1 MSLSQFSIQRPVFAW
16 ILMFALIFFGALS
29 FRSMGINENPD
40 VDFPTIR
47 VSYSYE
53 GATPAV
59 IEKDV
64 IEPVESVLVS
74 MEGIRILESTAN
86 RGSADIQIE
95 FEIDRDIDFALQEIQ
110 TLLGRAQ
117 RQLPDSVEPPVVT
130 KSNAADDPIMYLNVR
145 TSKLTDRELMILFR
159 DQIRDRLSTIE
170 GVAEVRA
177 FGYHEPVLRI
187 DLISEKLNQFQL
199 TAMDVVNSI
208 RREHKELPAGRLE
221 YKDSEQTLRIMG
233 KPVNLKSLII

>member
-29 FRSMGINENPD
+29 FRNMGINENPD

-95 FEIDRDIDFALQEIQ
+95 VEIAQDYIQ
-110 TLLGRAQ
+110 LEEKKFTLDQMIFFKLRQNYCNQ
-117 RQLPDSVEPPVVT
+117 R
-130 KSNAADDPIMYLNVR
+130 
-145 TSKLTDRELMILFR
+145 F
-159 DQIRDRLSTIE
+159 IE
-170 GVAEVRA
+170 
-177 FGYHEPVLRI
+177 
-187 DLISEKLNQFQL
+187 
-199 TAMDVVNSI
+199 
-208 RREHKELPAGRLE
+208 
-221 YKDSEQTLRIMG
+221 
-233 KPVNLKSLII
+233 